1 MGLGEDVVIE
11 MSVASGE
18 AMGGREGLLMGD
30 DCLGGNEGGASSTS
44 VTSLFGDTDLTIWG
58 KVDKGINWGYTKT
71 LEIKAW
77 RDRQPKI
84 VLNFRAVGL
93 QGAGSGSI

>member
-18 AMGGREGLLMGD
+18 AMGGREGLLMGE

-44 VTSLFGDTDLTIWG
+44 VTSLFGDTDLTMWE
-58 KVDKGINWGYTKT
+58 KVYKGINLGLYWNRSYF
-71 LEIKAW
+71 LKALLHIFFYLLLYW
-77 RDRQPKI
+77 HSRTMN
-84 VLNFRAVGL
+84 LN
-93 QGAGSGSI
+93 SK

>member
-18 AMGGREGLLMGD
+18 AMGGREGLLMGE

-44 VTSLFGDTDLTIWG
+44 VTSLFGDTDLTI
-58 KVDKGINWGYTKT
+58 
-71 LEIKAW
+71 
-77 RDRQPKI
+77 
-84 VLNFRAVGL
+84 
-93 QGAGSGSI
+93 